1 MSETKLDKDM
11 YFNQPPDDH
20 DRQEVVTVNDPDN
33 IVGLSNKVHSPE
45 ISTGTVKKVVA
56 EDVDKNLINNIPNE
70 TEVNKNPVES
80 VKDILQEKPE
90 SMTGGGKCKTD
101 GGRIIGNNSGNSTA
115 GALSFNANSLPKTAG
130 ACTNSSAGALAFNDE
145 ELVKQLSALKKNDR
159 IGSGALATAAITSLI
174 SVAPQ
179 IIKAISDLKKGK
191 TVGEGSAIY
200 MKDLS
205 PDKYN
210 QMEALMKQIKNQKNN
225 FKFDSANNEYVVGT
239 GKFGDFMSRAWS
251 KVKEIYGSEAFKP
264 IRNALLS
271 AASNTATKAINKV
284 ADKAVSK
291 VQNEDLKNIINVTR
305 DTAQNAKD
313 NIIDSQKASGCVK
326 KGGRSS
332 NSSSDA
338 NRYSDNATVKYLS
351 TQNKAKMFDK
361 LANDELASDSCEEDE
376 LTDPKN
382 IFKKKS
388 LNVYPGLPNSKTIV
402 GKYKKIRARSVFM

>member
-45 ISTGTVKKVVA
+45 ISTGPVKKAVA
-56 EDVDKNLINNIPNE
+56 EDIDKNLINNISNE

-90 SMTGGGKCKTD
+90 SMTGAGKCKTD
-101 GGRIIGNNSGNSTA
+101 G
-115 GALSFNANSLPKTAG
+115 GALSFNANSLPKQSAG
-130 ACTNSSAGALAFNDE
+130 ACTNSSAGALAFSDDE
-145 ELVKQLSALKKNDR
+145 LQKQLSALKKNDR

-205 PDKYN
+205 PDKYD
-210 QMEALMKQIKNQKNN
+210 QMESLMKQIKNQKNN

-239 GKFGDFMSRAWS
+239 GKFGDFMSRAWN
-251 KVKEIYGSEAFKP
+251 KVKEIYGSEGFRP
-264 IRNALLS
+264 IRNALLN

-284 ADKAVSK
+284 ADKAASK

-305 DTAQNAKD
+305 ETAQNTAN
-313 NIIDSQKASGCVK
+313 NIIDSKKASGCVK
-326 KGGRSS
+326 KGGSSSS
-332 NSSSDA
+332 NS
-338 NRYSDNATVKYLS
+338 YLS
-351 TQNKAKMFDK
+351 TQNKAAMFDK

-376 LTDPKN
+376 LVDPKN

-388 LNVYPGLPNSKTIV
+388 MNVYPGLPNAKTIV
-402 GKYKKIRARSVFM
+402 GKYKKVRARSVFM

>member
-1 MSETKLDKDM
+1 MNEPNKLDKDT
-11 YFNQPPDDH
+11 YFNQPPDEH
-20 DRQEVVTVNDPDN
+20 VRQEVVTVNDPDN
-33 IVGLSNKVHSPE
+33 IVGLSHKVHSPE
-45 ISTGTVKKVVA
+45 VSTGPVKKVVA
-56 EDVDKNLINNIPNE
+56 EDIDKNLINNIQNE

-80 VKDILQEKPE
+80 VKDILQEKPVD
-90 SMTGGGKCKTD
+90 MTGGGKCD
-101 GGRIIGNNSGNSTA
+101 NTA
-115 GALSFNANSLPKTAG
+115 GALSFNANSLPKPSG
-130 ACTNSSAGALAFNDE
+130 GALAFSDE

-159 IGSGALATAAITSLI
+159 IGSGAFATAAITSLI

-191 TVGEGSAIY
+191 TVGEGSSIY
-200 MKDLS
+200 MKDLA
-205 PDKYN
+205 PDRYD

-305 DTAQNAKD
+305 ETAQNAKD
-313 NIIDSQKASGCVK
+313 NIIDSQKASGCEKKSQGVK

-332 NSSSDA
+332 SSS
-338 NRYSDNATVKYLS
+338 NSYLS
-351 TQNKAKMFDK
+351 TQNKAAVFDK
-361 LANDELASDSCEEDE
+361 LANDELQSDSCDEDE

-388 LNVYPGLPNSKTIV
+388 MNVYPGLPNAKTVV
-402 GKYKKIRARSVFM
+402 GKYKKVRARSVFM

>member
-1 MSETKLDKDM
+1 MNEPNKLDKDT
-11 YFNQPPDDH
+11 YFNQPPDEH
-20 DRQEVVTVNDPDN
+20 VRQEVVTVNDPDN
-33 IVGLSNKVHSPE
+33 IVGLSHKVHSPE
-45 ISTGTVKKVVA
+45 VSTGPVKKVVA
-56 EDVDKNLINNIPNE
+56 EDVDRNLINNIPNE
-70 TEVNKNPVES
+70 TEVIKNPVES
-80 VKDILQEKPE
+80 VKDVLQEIPKISQEIPQEKPE
-90 SMTGGGKCKTD
+90 SMTGGG
-101 GGRIIGNNSGNSTA
+101 SG
-115 GALSFNANSLPKTAG
+115 GALSFNANSLPKT
-130 ACTNSSAGALAFNDE
+130 AGALAFNDE

-205 PDKYN
+205 PDRYD

-305 DTAQNAKD
+305 ETAQNAKD

-326 KGGRSS
+326 KGGSSSS
-332 NSSSDA
+332 NS
-338 NRYSDNATVKYLS
+338 YLS

-388 LNVYPGLPNSKTIV
+388 MNVYPGLPNAKTIV
-402 GKYKKIRARSVFM
+402 GKYKKVRARSVFM

>member
-45 ISTGTVKKVVA
+45 ISTGPVKKAVA
-56 EDVDKNLINNIPNE
+56 EDIDKNLINNIPNE

-90 SMTGGGKCKTD
+90 SMTGGGKCD
-101 GGRIIGNNSGNSTA
+101 NTA

-130 ACTNSSAGALAFNDE
+130 ALAFSDE

-159 IGSGALATAAITSLI
+159 VGSGALATAAITSLI

-210 QMEALMKQIKNQKNN
+210 QMEALMKQVKNQKNN

-239 GKFGDFMSRAWS
+239 GKFGNFMSRAWS

-284 ADKAVSK
+284 ADKAASK

-305 DTAQNAKD
+305 ETAQNAKD
-313 NIIDSQKASGCVK
+313 SIIDSQKASGCVK
-326 KGGRSS
+326 KGGSSSS
-332 NSSSDA
+332 NS
-338 NRYSDNATVKYLS
+338 YLS

-361 LANDELASDSCEEDE
+361 LANDELQSDSCDEDE

-388 LNVYPGLPNSKTIV
+388 LNIYPGLPNAKTIV
-402 GKYKKIRARSVFM
+402 GKYKKVRARSVFM

>member
-1 MSETKLDKDM
+1 MNEPNKLDKDM
-11 YFNQPPDDH
+11 YFNQPPDEH
-20 DRQEVVTVNDPDN
+20 VRQEVVTVNDPDN

-56 EDVDKNLINNIPNE
+56 EDIDRNLINNIPNE

-80 VKDILQEKPE
+80 VKDILQEIPKEISQEKPE
-90 SMTGGGKCKTD
+90 SMTGGGKCNTTD
-101 GGRIIGNNSGNSTA
+101 G
-115 GALSFNANSLPKTAG
+115 GALSFNANSLPKT
-130 ACTNSSAGALAFNDE
+130 AGALAFNDE

-191 TVGEGSAIY
+191 TVGEGQAIY

-205 PDKYN
+205 PDRYD

-225 FKFDSANNEYVVGT
+225 FKFDSENNEYVVGT
-239 GKFGDFMSRAWS
+239 GKFGDFMSRAWN

-264 IRNALLS
+264 IRNALLN

-305 DTAQNAKD
+305 ETAQSAKD
-313 NIIDSQKASGCVK
+313 NIINSQKASGCVK

-332 NSSSDA
+332 NNATS
-338 NRYSDNATVKYLS
+338 RYSDNARASRYLS
-351 TQNKAKMFDK
+351 TQNKAVVFDK
-361 LANDELASDSCEEDE
+361 LANDELQSDSCEEDE

-388 LNVYPGLPNSKTIV
+388 MNVYPGLPNAKTIV
-402 GKYKKIRARSVFM
+402 GKYKKVRARSVFL

>member
-20 DRQEVVTVNDPDN
+20 VRQEVVTVNDPDN

-45 ISTGTVKKVVA
+45 ISTGPVKKAIA
-56 EDVDKNLINNIPNE
+56 EDIDKNLINNIPNE

-80 VKDILQEKPE
+80 VKDILQETPKD
-90 SMTGGGKCKTD
+90 MTGGGSCKTD
-101 GGRIIGNNSGNSTA
+101 G
-115 GALSFNANSLPKTAG
+115 GALSFNANSLPKPSGG
-130 ACTNSSAGALAFNDE
+130 APCSTNGGALAFSDDE
-145 ELVKQLSALKKNDR
+145 LQKQLSALKKNDR

-191 TVGEGSAIY
+191 TVGEGQAIY

-205 PDKYN
+205 PDKYD

-239 GKFGDFMSRAWS
+239 GKFGDFMSRAWN

-284 ADKAVSK
+284 ADKAASK

-305 DTAQNAKD
+305 ETAQNAKD
-313 NIIDSQKASGCVK
+313 NLLESQKASGCVK

-332 NSSSDA
+332 N
-338 NRYSDNATVKYLS
+338 NATSSYLS
-351 TQNKAKMFDK
+351 TQNKAKVFDK
-361 LANDELASDSCEEDE
+361 MANDELASDSCDEDE

-388 LNVYPGLPNSKTIV
+388 MNVYPGLPNAKTIV
-402 GKYKKIRARSVFM
+402 GKYKKVRARSVFM

>member
-11 YFNQPPDDH
+11 YFNQPPDEH
-20 DRQEVVTVNDPDN
+20 VRQEVVTVNDPDN

-45 ISTGTVKKVVA
+45 VSTGTVKKVVA

-90 SMTGGGKCKTD
+90 SMTGAGNCKTD
-101 GGRIIGNNSGNSTA
+101 G
-115 GALSFNANSLPKTAG
+115 GALSFNANSLPKPSG
-130 ACTNSSAGALAFNDE
+130 GALAFNDE

-191 TVGEGSAIY
+191 TVGEGQAIY

-205 PDKYN
+205 PDKYD

-239 GKFGDFMSRAWS
+239 GKFGDFMSRAWN
-251 KVKEIYGSEAFKP
+251 KVKEIYGSEGFKP
-264 IRNALLS
+264 IRNALLN
-271 AASNTATKAINKV
+271 AASNSATRAINKV
-284 ADKAVSK
+284 ADKAASK

-305 DTAQNAKD
+305 ETAQTAKD
-313 NIIDSQKASGCVK
+313 NLIDSQKASGCFK
-326 KGGRSS
+326 KGGSSS
-332 NSSSDA
+332 N
-338 NRYSDNATVKYLS
+338 NATSSYLS
-351 TQNKAKMFDK
+351 TQNKAKVFDK
-361 LANDELASDSCEEDE
+361 LANDELASDSCDEDE

-388 LNVYPGLPNSKTIV
+388 LNVYPGLPNAKTIV
-402 GKYKKIRARSVFM
+402 GKYKKVRARSVFM

>member
-1 MSETKLDKDM
+1 MNEPNKLDKDM
-11 YFNQPPDDH
+11 YFNQPPDEH
-20 DRQEVVTVNDPDN
+20 VRQEVVTVNDPDN
-33 IVGLSNKVHSPE
+33 IVGLSHKVHSPE
-45 ISTGTVKKVVA
+45 ISTGTVKKVVT

-80 VKDILQEKPE
+80 VKDILQEIPKEISQEKPE
-90 SMTGGGKCKTD
+90 SMTGGGKC
-101 GGRIIGNNSGNSTA
+101 NNTA
-115 GALSFNANSLPKTAG
+115 GALSFNANSLPKT
-130 ACTNSSAGALAFNDE
+130 AGALAFNDE

-205 PDKYN
+205 PDRYD

-305 DTAQNAKD
+305 ETAQNAKD

-326 KGGRSS
+326 KGGSSSS
-332 NSSSDA
+332 NSTD
-338 NRYSDNATVKYLS
+338 RYLS

-388 LNVYPGLPNSKTIV
+388 MNVYPGLPNAKTIV
-402 GKYKKIRARSVFM
+402 GKYKKVRARSVFM

>member
-1 MSETKLDKDM
+1 MNEPNKLDKDM
-11 YFNQPPDDH
+11 YFNQPPDEH
-20 DRQEVVTVNDPDN
+20 VRQEVVTVNDPNN
-33 IVGLSNKVHSPE
+33 IVGLSHKVHSPE
-45 ISTGTVKKVVA
+45 VSTGTVKKVVA
-56 EDVDKNLINNIPNE
+56 EDIDKNLINNIPNE

-101 GGRIIGNNSGNSTA
+101 GG
-115 GALSFNANSLPKTAG
+115 ALSFNANSLPKTAG
-130 ACTNSSAGALAFNDE
+130 ALAFSDE

-159 IGSGALATAAITSLI
+159 VGSGALATAAITSLI

-205 PDKYN
+205 PDRYD
-210 QMEALMKQIKNQKNN
+210 QMEALMKQVKNQKNN

-271 AASNTATKAINKV
+271 AASNTATKAINRV
-284 ADKAVSK
+284 ADKAASK

-305 DTAQNAKD
+305 ETAQNAKD

-326 KGGRSS
+326 KGGSSSS
-332 NSSSDA
+332 NS
-338 NRYSDNATVKYLS
+338 YLS
-351 TQNKAKMFDK
+351 TQNKAKVFDK
-361 LANDELASDSCEEDE
+361 LANDELQSDSCEEDE

-388 LNVYPGLPNSKTIV
+388 MNVYPGLPNSKTIV
-402 GKYKKIRARSVFM
+402 GKYKKVRARSVFM

>member
-1 MSETKLDKDM
+1 MNKTSSFKVDEPNKLNKDM

-45 ISTGTVKKVVA
+45 ISTGPVKKAVA
-56 EDVDKNLINNIPNE
+56 EDIDKNLINNIPNE

-80 VKDILQEKPE
+80 VKDILQEKPVD
-90 SMTGGGKCKTD
+90 MTGAGACTNSSAGKCNT
-101 GGRIIGNNSGNSTA
+101 TA
-115 GALSFNANSLPKTAG
+115 GGALSFNANSLPKT
-130 ACTNSSAGALAFNDE
+130 AGALAFNDE

-191 TVGEGSAIY
+191 TVGEGQAIY

-205 PDKYN
+205 PDKYD

-239 GKFGDFMSRAWS
+239 GKFGDFMSRAWN
-251 KVKEIYGSEAFKP
+251 KVKEIYGSEGFKP
-264 IRNALLS
+264 IRNALLN

-284 ADKAVSK
+284 ADKAASK

-305 DTAQNAKD
+305 ETAQTAKD
-313 NIIDSQKASGCVK
+313 NLIDSQKASGCVK
-326 KGGRSS
+326 KGGQAEQAVGGRSS
-332 NSSSDA
+332 NNTTSS
-338 NRYSDNATVKYLS
+338 YLS

-388 LNVYPGLPNSKTIV
+388 MNVYPGLPNSKTIV
-402 GKYKKIRARSVFM
+402 GKYKKVRARSVFM

>member
-45 ISTGTVKKVVA
+45 ISTGPVKKAVA
-56 EDVDKNLINNIPNE
+56 EDIDKNLINNIPNE

-90 SMTGGGKCKTD
+90 SMTGAGKCKTD
-101 GGRIIGNNSGNSTA
+101 G
-115 GALSFNANSLPKTAG
+115 GALSFNANSLPKPSG
-130 ACTNSSAGALAFNDE
+130 GALAFNDE
-145 ELVKQLSALKKNDR
+145 ELVRQLSALKKNDR

-205 PDKYN
+205 PDKYD
-210 QMEALMKQIKNQKNN
+210 QMESLMKQIKNQKNN

-239 GKFGDFMSRAWS
+239 GKFGDFMSRAWN
-251 KVKEIYGSEAFKP
+251 KVKEIYGSEGFRP

-284 ADKAVSK
+284 ADKAASK

-305 DTAQNAKD
+305 ETAQNTAN

-326 KGGRSS
+326 KGGSSSS
-332 NSSSDA
+332 NS
-338 NRYSDNATVKYLS
+338 YLS
-351 TQNKAKMFDK
+351 TQNKAKVFEK
-361 LANDELASDSCEEDE
+361 LANDELESDSCEEDE
-376 LTDPKN
+376 LVDPKN

-388 LNVYPGLPNSKTIV
+388 MNVYPGLPNAKTIV
-402 GKYKKIRARSVFM
+402 GKYKKVRARSVFM

>member
-1 MSETKLDKDM
+1 MDKPNKLDKDM
-11 YFNQPPDDH
+11 YFNQPPDEH
-20 DRQEVVTVNDPDN
+20 VRQEVVTVNDPNN
-33 IVGLSNKVHSPE
+33 IVGLSHKVHSPE

-80 VKDILQEKPE
+80 VKDILQEKPVD
-90 SMTGGGKCKTD
+90 MTGAGKCKTD
-101 GGRIIGNNSGNSTA
+101 G
-115 GALSFNANSLPKTAG
+115 GALSFNANSLPKPSG
-130 ACTNSSAGALAFNDE
+130 GALAFNDE

-191 TVGEGSAIY
+191 TVGEGQAIY

-205 PDKYN
+205 PDKYD
-210 QMEALMKQIKNQKNN
+210 QMEALMKQVKNQKNN

-305 DTAQNAKD
+305 ETAQNAKD
-313 NIIDSQKASGCVK
+313 SIIDSQKASGCVK

-332 NSSSDA
+332 NTTS
-338 NRYSDNATVKYLS
+338 RYLS

-388 LNVYPGLPNSKTIV
+388 MNVYPGLPNSKTIV
-402 GKYKKIRARSVFM
+402 GKYKKVRARSVFM

>member
-1 MSETKLDKDM
+1 MNEPNKLDKDT
-11 YFNQPPDDH
+11 YFNQPPDEH
-20 DRQEVVTVNDPDN
+20 VRQEVVTVNDPDN
-33 IVGLSNKVHSPE
+33 IVYLSHKVHSAE
-45 ISTGTVKKVVA
+45 VSTGPVKKVVA
-56 EDVDKNLINNIPNE
+56 EDIDKNLINNIPNE

-80 VKDILQEKPE
+80 VKDILQEIPKEPRLLKE
-90 SMTGGGKCKTD
+90 QSPKETPSDMTGGG
-101 GGRIIGNNSGNSTA
+101 SG
-115 GALSFNANSLPKTAG
+115 GALSFNANSLPKT
-130 ACTNSSAGALAFNDE
+130 AGALAFNDE

-205 PDKYN
+205 PDRYD

-271 AASNTATKAINKV
+271 AASNTATKAINRV

-305 DTAQNAKD
+305 ETAQNAKD
-313 NIIDSQKASGCVK
+313 NIIDSQKASGCIK

-332 NSSSDA
+332 SSS
-338 NRYSDNATVKYLS
+338 NSYLS

-361 LANDELASDSCEEDE
+361 LANDELASDSCDEDE

-388 LNVYPGLPNSKTIV
+388 MNVYPGLPNAKTIV
-402 GKYKKIRARSVFM
+402 GKYKKVRARSVFM

>member
-1 MSETKLDKDM
+1 MNEPNKLDKDM
-11 YFNQPPDDH
+11 YFNQPPDEH
-20 DRQEVVTVNDPDN
+20 VRQEVVTVNDPDN
-33 IVGLSNKVHSPE
+33 IVGLSHKVHSPE
-45 ISTGTVKKVVA
+45 ISTGTVKKVVT

-80 VKDILQEKPE
+80 VKDILQEIPKEISQEKPE
-90 SMTGGGKCKTD
+90 SMTGGGKC
-101 GGRIIGNNSGNSTA
+101 NNTA
-115 GALSFNANSLPKTAG
+115 GALSFNANSLPKT
-130 ACTNSSAGALAFNDE
+130 AGALAFNDE

-205 PDKYN
+205 PDRYD

-305 DTAQNAKD
+305 ETAQNAKD

-326 KGGRSS
+326 KGGSSSS
-332 NSSSDA
+332 NSTD
-338 NRYSDNATVKYLS
+338 RYLS

-361 LANDELASDSCEEDE
+361 LSNDELQSDSCEEDE
-376 LTDPKN
+376 LTNPKN

-388 LNVYPGLPNSKTIV
+388 MNVYPGLPNAKTIV
-402 GKYKKIRARSVFM
+402 GKYKKVRARSVFM

>member
-1 MSETKLDKDM
+1 MNEPNKLNKDM

-20 DRQEVVTVNDPDN
+20 VRQEVVSVNDPDN

-45 ISTGTVKKVVA
+45 ISTGPVKKAVA
-56 EDVDKNLINNIPNE
+56 EDIDKNLINNIPNE

-80 VKDILQEKPE
+80 VKDILQEKPVD
-90 SMTGGGKCKTD
+90 MTGAGKCKTD
-101 GGRIIGNNSGNSTA
+101 G
-115 GALSFNANSLPKTAG
+115 GALSFNANSLPKG
-130 ACTNSSAGALAFNDE
+130 GALAFNDE

-191 TVGEGSAIY
+191 TVGEGQAIY

-205 PDKYN
+205 PDKYD

-239 GKFGDFMSRAWS
+239 GKFGDFMSRAWN
-251 KVKEIYGSEAFKP
+251 KVKEIYGSEGFKP
-264 IRNALLS
+264 IRNALLN

-284 ADKAVSK
+284 ADKAASK

-305 DTAQNAKD
+305 ETAQNAKD
-313 NIIDSQKASGCVK
+313 NLIDSQKASGCEK
-326 KGGRSS
+326 KGGSSSS
-332 NSSSDA
+332 NS
-338 NRYSDNATVKYLS
+338 YLS
-351 TQNKAKMFDK
+351 TQNKAKMFEK
-361 LANDELASDSCEEDE
+361 LANDELASDSCDEDE

-388 LNVYPGLPNSKTIV
+388 LNVYPGLPNAKTIV
-402 GKYKKIRARSVFM
+402 GKYKKVRARSVFM

>member
-1 MSETKLDKDM
+1 MNEPNKLDKDM
-11 YFNQPPDDH
+11 YFNQPPDEH
-20 DRQEVVTVNDPDN
+20 VRQEVVTVNDPDN
-33 IVGLSNKVHSPE
+33 IVGLSHKVHSPE
-45 ISTGTVKKVVA
+45 VSTGPVKKVVA
-56 EDVDKNLINNIPNE
+56 EDVDRNLINNIPNE

-90 SMTGGGKCKTD
+90 SMTGGGKCNTTD
-101 GGRIIGNNSGNSTA
+101 G
-115 GALSFNANSLPKTAG
+115 GALSFNVNSLPKTSG
-130 ACTNSSAGALAFNDE
+130 GALAFNDE

-159 IGSGALATAAITSLI
+159 VGSGALATAAITSLI

-191 TVGEGSAIY
+191 TVGEGQAIY

-205 PDKYN
+205 PDKYD

-305 DTAQNAKD
+305 ETAQNAKD

-326 KGGRSS
+326 KGGKSS
-332 NSSSDA
+332 NNAASS
-338 NRYSDNATVKYLS
+338 YLS

-388 LNVYPGLPNSKTIV
+388 MNVYPGLPNAKTIV
-402 GKYKKIRARSVFM
+402 GKYKKVRARSVFM

>member
-1 MSETKLDKDM
+1 MNEPNKLDKDM
-11 YFNQPPDDH
+11 YFNQPPDEH
-20 DRQEVVTVNDPDN
+20 VRQEVITVNDPDN
-33 IVGLSNKVHSPE
+33 IVNLSHKVHSPE
-45 ISTGTVKKVVA
+45 VSTGPVKKVVA
-56 EDVDKNLINNIPNE
+56 EDVDRNLINNIPNE

-80 VKDILQEKPE
+80 VKDILQEIPKKISQEIPKEHE

-101 GGRIIGNNSGNSTA
+101 G

-130 ACTNSSAGALAFNDE
+130 ALAFNDE
-145 ELVKQLSALKKNDR
+145 ELVKQLSSLKKNDR

-179 IIKAISDLKKGK
+179 IIKAISDLKKGR

-205 PDKYN
+205 PDRYD

-239 GKFGDFMSRAWS
+239 GKFGDFMSRAWT

-305 DTAQNAKD
+305 ETAQNAKD

-326 KGGRSS
+326 KGGS
-332 NSSSDA
+332 NSSS
-338 NRYSDNATVKYLS
+338 NSYLS
-351 TQNKAKMFDK
+351 TQDKAAVFDK
-361 LANDELASDSCEEDE
+361 LANDELQSDSCEEDE

-388 LNVYPGLPNSKTIV
+388 MNVYPGLPNAKTIV
-402 GKYKKIRARSVFM
+402 GKYKKVRARSVFM

>member
-1 MSETKLDKDM
+1 MNEPNKLDKDM
-11 YFNQPPDDH
+11 YFSQPPDEH
-20 DRQEVVTVNDPDN
+20 VRQEVVTVNDPDN

-45 ISTGTVKKVVA
+45 ISTGAVKKVVA
-56 EDVDKNLINNIPNE
+56 EDIDKNLINNIPNE

-80 VKDILQEKPE
+80 VKDILQEKPQ
-90 SMTGGGKCKTD
+90 SMTGGGACT
-101 GGRIIGNNSGNSTA
+101 NSSA

-130 ACTNSSAGALAFNDE
+130 ALAFNDE
-145 ELVKQLSALKKNDR
+145 ELIKQLSALKKNDR

-205 PDKYN
+205 PDKYD

-239 GKFGDFMSRAWS
+239 GKFGDFMSRAFK
-251 KVKEIYGSEAFKP
+251 KVKEIYGSESFKP

-291 VQNEDLKNIINVTR
+291 VNNEDLKNIINVTR
-305 DTAQNAKD
+305 ETAENAKN

-326 KGGRSS
+326 KGGKS
-332 NSSSDA
+332 A
-338 NRYSDNATVKYLS
+338 NNAARYLS
-351 TQNKAKMFDK
+351 TQNKAEVFDK

-376 LTDPKN
+376 LVDPKN

-388 LNVYPGLPNSKTIV
+388 MNIHPGLPNSKTIV
-402 GKYKKIRARSVFM
+402 GKYKKVRARSVFL